1 MSVAPDLTVALQ
13 GRFFRELPEMAVRW
27 QAEPPADLR
36 LLALNE
42 RLGAELGLDAAWLRS
57 PDGMRFL
64 VGDLVPSTAVPVAQ
78 AYSGHQFGGFVPRLG
93 DGRAL
98 LLGELVAD
106 DGRLR
111 DIHLKG
117 SGPTPFARGGDGLA
131 AVGPMLREYIISE
144 AMHALGVPTTRSLA
158 VLAVVSCIALVAVG
172 ATPLLT
178 AWSSAIARVSERGWA
193 FIKAGPL
200 SALPLLLAGS
210 SYIVLQVILRPRPL
224 ELLKRLML
232 GFAFLLWGV
241 TQLMA
246 ASNLATEL
254 GNVVIALYV
263 IDLGLMIHS
272 DLERDGLAR
281 S

>member
-1 MSVAPDLTVALQ
+1 MTPDNPDMSNQRNPLHETERKDAS
-13 GRFFRELPEMAVRW
+13 G
-27 QAEPPADLR
+27 
-36 LLALNE
+36 NE
-42 RLGAELGLDAAWLRS
+42 RLIAQNARERQLLRPGDEAVRSSLERPHERSFAVEIVRWL
-57 PDGMRFL
+57 
-64 VGDLVPSTAVPVAQ
+64 
-78 AYSGHQFGGFVPRLG
+78 
-93 DGRAL
+93 
-98 LLGELVAD
+98 
-106 DGRLR
+106 
-111 DIHLKG
+111 
-117 SGPTPFARGGDGLA
+117 
-131 AVGPMLREYIISE
+131 
-144 AMHALGVPTTRSLA
+144 TRSLA
-158 VLAVVSCIALVAVG
+158 VLAVVSCIALVAIG

-178 AWSSAIARVSERGWA
+178 AWSTAIARVSERGWA

-210 SYIVLQVILRPRPL
+210 SYIVLQVMLRPRPL

-232 GFAFLLWGV
+232 GCAFLLWGV
-241 TQLMA
+241 TQLMT

>member
-1 MSVAPDLTVALQ
+1 MTPDSPDMSNQRNPLHETERKDVPADERLIAQ
-13 GRFFRELPEMAVRW
+13 KARERQLLRGDRAATSSLKRPHERSFAVEIVRW
-27 QAEPPADLR
+27 L
-36 LLALNE
+36 
-42 RLGAELGLDAAWLRS
+42 
-57 PDGMRFL
+57 
-64 VGDLVPSTAVPVAQ
+64 
-78 AYSGHQFGGFVPRLG
+78 
-93 DGRAL
+93 
-98 LLGELVAD
+98 
-106 DGRLR
+106 
-111 DIHLKG
+111 
-117 SGPTPFARGGDGLA
+117 
-131 AVGPMLREYIISE
+131 
-144 AMHALGVPTTRSLA
+144 TRSLA
-158 VLAVVSCIALVAVG
+158 VLAVVSCIALVAIG

-178 AWSSAIARVSERGWA
+178 AWSTTIARVSERGWA

-232 GFAFLLWGV
+232 GCAFLLWGV

>member
-1 MSVAPDLTVALQ
+1 MSNQTNSLHSVTE
-13 GRFFRELPEMAVRW
+13 RERAAANEHLNSGEVREK
-27 QAEPPADLR
+27 Q
-36 LLALNE
+36 
-42 RLGAELGLDAAWLRS
+42 
-57 PDGMRFL
+57 PDG
-64 VGDLVPSTAVPVAQ
+64 PPEQVAT
-78 AYSGHQFGGFVPRLG
+78 SS
-93 DGRAL
+93 
-98 LLGELVAD
+98 
-106 DGRLR
+106 
-111 DIHLKG
+111 LKRPYER
-117 SGPTPFARGGDGLA
+117 SFAI
-131 AVGPMLREYIISE
+131 EIIRW
-144 AMHALGVPTTRSLA
+144 LTRSLA

-263 IDLGLMIHS
+263 IDLGLMIHG
-272 DLERDGLAR
+272 DLERDVLAR